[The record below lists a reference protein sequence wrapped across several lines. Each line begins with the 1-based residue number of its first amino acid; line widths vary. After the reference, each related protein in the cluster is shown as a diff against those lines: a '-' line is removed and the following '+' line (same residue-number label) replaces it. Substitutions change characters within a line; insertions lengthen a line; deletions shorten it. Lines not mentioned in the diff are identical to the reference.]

1 MDIILL
7 FLITFLASTIHGLT
21 GFGYAIVSMPLLL
34 IIFPYKTVAAVVAF
48 IDLFLS
54 LQLTWKLRKSINM
67 RIILPV
73 LLTCILGRGIGIN
86 VVMSIDEDILKI
98 SLGIVLILFSIYFHF
113 YKEKI
118 KIKPTFMNGIIT
130 GLSSGVL
137 AGLFNTGGPPLV
149 LYYSVAARDKMEY
162 NSSLQVIF
170 AVSAL
175 YAVITHIIY
184 GNINPG
190 TIPLIGA
197 GIVAMFAWSVTGFFF
212 FNKIRDFNKVIYFSM
227 VLFGIFLIFMGI
239 V

>member
-1 MDIILL
+1 MDMRLS
-7 FLITFLASTIHGLT
+7 ACRC
-21 GFGYAIVSMPLLL
+21 L

-73 LLTCILGRGIGIN
+73 HDLYIGKGHGIN

-190 TIPLIGA
+190 TIRYWRRNSCNVA
-197 GIVAMFAWSVTGFFF
+197 GSVTGFSSL
-212 FNKIRDFNKVIYFSM
+212 IRFAISIRSYISPWSCLVYS
-227 VLFGIFLIFMGI
+227 
-239 V
+239 